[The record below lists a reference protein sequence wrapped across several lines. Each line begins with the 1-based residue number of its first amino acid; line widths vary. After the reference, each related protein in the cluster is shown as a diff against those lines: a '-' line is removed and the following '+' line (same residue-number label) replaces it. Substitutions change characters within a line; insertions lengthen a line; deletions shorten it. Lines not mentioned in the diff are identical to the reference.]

1 MLRILSGESYSS
13 VKSEVKSEATSPCLQ
28 QAVTTDAPLKSVLD
42 SGIDSIHDVKSGLQT
57 ALLMVS
63 CGIATALSVKWWC
76 RRV

>member
-63 CGIATALSVKWWC
+63 CGIATALSVKW
-76 RRV
+76 